1 MGIIDRTHEIGFAQ
15 FGFVLMR
22 EDLGQWFSSAGQ
34 LVDRDGAA
42 VRERRASLART
53 EQRSA
58 ALIRFLADGDNSEYV
73 VTALRDLHAQART
86 EKAALE
92 ARGGS
97 PISLPT
103 PAEVAAR

>member
-1 MGIIDRTHEIGFAQ
+1 
-15 FGFVLMR
+15 
-22 EDLGQWFSSAGQ
+22 
-34 LVDRDGAA
+34 
-42 VRERRASLART
+42 
-53 EQRSA
+53 
-58 ALIRFLADGDNSEYV
+58 LIRFLADGDNSEYV